1 MTLKT
6 NQTLRL
12 GDSSSQVRAL
22 QIRLAELG
30 DYTNT
35 IDGAY
40 GYGTRQAVLAFQKNN
55 QLTQDSIAGQQT
67 LEKLVSASAVGADDI
82 PEGTLVTERLDWFAD
97 GEDTF
102 PRNATIQVKDCETGL
117 IFNAKVLYGSNHLD
131 AEPLTAADTKIL
143 LDINGGVDF
152 SYRRRAV
159 LVQYNGHVYA
169 ASIYCEPHGDQTIT
183 NNNFDGQ
190 FCLHFYGSKT
200 HGSDRVAEDHKEC
213 EALALKYTW

>member
-55 QLTQDSIAGQQT
+55 QLTQDGIAGQQT
-67 LEKLVSASAVGADDI
+67 LEKLASASAVGADDI
-82 PEGTLVTERLDWFAD
+82 PKARWS
-97 GEDTF
+97 
-102 PRNATIQVKDCETGL
+102 PNAWTGSPTVRTPSPAMRPSRSRTVKQ
-117 IFNAKVLYGSNHLD
+117 A
-131 AEPLTAADTKIL
+131 
-143 LDINGGVDF
+143 
-152 SYRRRAV
+152 
-159 LVQYNGHVYA
+159 
-169 ASIYCEPHGDQTIT
+169 
-183 NNNFDGQ
+183 
-190 FCLHFYGSKT
+190 
-200 HGSDRVAEDHKEC
+200 
-213 EALALKYTW
+213 